1 MTEIEKEIAA
11 LTARIDARGADA
23 DALYH
28 RGMLYWKL
36 GRRGAAMSDYA
47 AAAAIDPAS
56 PAAAALEQAR
66 SIMDFYDR
74 NLYNP

>member
-1 MTEIEKEIAA
+1 MEEIEKDIKTLSDAIAA
-11 LTARIDARGADA
+11 GPEA
-23 DALYH
+23 ALLYR

-47 AAAAIDPAS
+47 AAAAIDPSS

-66 SIMDFYDR
+66 RIMDFYDR

>member
-1 MTEIEKEIAA
+1 
-11 LTARIDARGADA
+11 
-23 DALYH
+23 
-28 RGMLYWKL
+28 MLYWKL